1 MTNLVWAVQLRP
13 VRSNL
18 MSKNSGGRP
27 RTELTEAQITELET
41 LAAVLT
47 QEQISDYMG
56 IPSRTL
62 RAIMSRDDS
71 VSAAY
76 KKGKA
81 KAIGRVAQSLLRS
94 ATEGNT
100 TAQIFYLKTQAG
112 WKETET
118 EAQDLPPVV
127 IQLTRDEADQ
137 AAD

>member
-18 MSKNSGGRP
+18 MAKNSGGRP
-27 RTELTEAQITELET
+27 RTELTEGQIAELET
-41 LAAVLT
+41 LAAVLN
-47 QEQISDYMG
+47 QDQIADYMG

-62 RAIMSRDDS
+62 RAVLSRDEL

-76 KKGKA
+76 KKGRA

-94 ATEGNT
+94 ATDGNT

-127 IQLTRDEADQ
+127 IQLTRDEAD
-137 AAD
+137 

>member
-47 QEQISDYMG
+47 QDQISDYMG

-62 RAIMSRDDS
+62 RAIMARDDS

-76 KKGKA
+76 KKGRA

-137 AAD
+137 TSN

>member
-18 MSKNSGGRP
+18 MAKNSGGRP
-27 RTELTEAQITELET
+27 RTELTESQVSELET
-41 LAAVLT
+41 LAAVLN
-47 QEQISDYMG
+47 QDQIADYMG
-56 IPSRTL
+56 IPARTL
-62 RAIMSRDDS
+62 RAIFARDEF

-76 KKGKA
+76 KKGRA
-81 KAIGRVAQSLLRS
+81 KAIGRVSQSLLRS
-94 ATEGNT
+94 ATDGNT

-127 IQLTRDEADQ
+127 IQLTRDEAD
-137 AAD
+137 

>member
-1 MTNLVWAVQLRP
+1 
-13 VRSNL
+13 

-27 RTELTEAQITELET
+27 RTELTDAQIAELET
-41 LAAVLT
+41 LAAVLN
-47 QEQISDYMG
+47 QDQIADYMG
-56 IPSRTL
+56 IPARTL
-62 RAIMSRDDS
+62 RAIFSRDKL

-76 KKGKA
+76 KKGRA
-81 KAIGRVAQSLLRS
+81 KAIGRVSQSLLRS

-127 IQLTRDEADQ
+127 IQLTRDEAD
-137 AAD
+137 

>member
-1 MTNLVWAVQLRP
+1 MTNLVWAVRLRP

-18 MSKNSGGRP
+18 MAKNSGGRP
-27 RTELTEAQITELET
+27 RTELTDAQITELET

-47 QEQISDYMG
+47 QDQISDYMG
-56 IPSRTL
+56 IPARTL
-62 RAIMSRDDS
+62 RAIMSRDES

-81 KAIGRVAQSLLRS
+81 RAIGRVAQSLLRS
-94 ATEGNT
+94 ASEGNT

-127 IQLTRDEADQ
+127 IQLSRDEAD
-137 AAD
+137 

>member
-18 MSKNSGGRP
+18 MAKSSGGRP
-27 RTELTEAQITELET
+27 RTELTESQVAELET
-41 LAAVLT
+41 LAAVLN
-47 QEQISDYMG
+47 QDQIADYMG
-56 IPSRTL
+56 IPARTL
-62 RAIMSRDDS
+62 RAIFARDEF

-76 KKGKA
+76 KKGRA
-81 KAIGRVAQSLLRS
+81 KAIGRVSQSLLRS
-94 ATEGNT
+94 ATDGNT

-127 IQLTRDEADQ
+127 IQLTRDEAN
-137 AAD
+137 

>member
-1 MTNLVWAVQLRP
+1 MTSLVWAVQLRP

-18 MSKNSGGRP
+18 MAKNSGGRP
-27 RTELTEAQITELET
+27 RTELTDAQITELET

-47 QEQISDYMG
+47 QDQISDYMG
-56 IPSRTL
+56 IPARTL

-94 ATEGNT
+94 ATDGNT

-127 IQLTRDEADQ
+127 IQLTRDEADKTSN
-137 AAD
+137 

>member
-18 MSKNSGGRP
+18 MAKNSGGRP
-27 RTELTEAQITELET
+27 RTELTEGQIAELET
-41 LAAVLT
+41 LAAVLN
-47 QEQISDYMG
+47 QDQIADYMG
-56 IPSRTL
+56 IPARTL
-62 RAIMSRDDS
+62 RAVLSRDEL

-76 KKGKA
+76 KKGRA

-94 ATEGNT
+94 ATDGNT

-127 IQLTRDEADQ
+127 IQLTRDEAD
-137 AAD
+137 